1 MAKLTAKQDR
11 FCDEY
16 LIDCNGTQAAIRAGY
31 SERTANR
38 IASQLL
44 AKREIQEAISER
56 QKRLSENLD
65 FDVLELKKRLL
76 RNEKRAF
83 DMGEIQASN
92 KALELLGRSIGAF
105 TDNINNIGDMR
116 IRVSIK
122 RRENGDD

>member
-105 TDNINNIGDMR
+105 TDNINNLGDMR

-122 RRENGDD
+122 KRENDDD

>member
-16 LIDCNGTQAAIRAGY
+16 LIDCNGTQAAIRSGY

-65 FDVLELKKRLL
+65 FTVLELKKRLL

-122 RRENGDD
+122 KRENDDD

>member
-16 LIDCNGTQAAIRAGY
+16 LIDCNGTQAAIRSGY

-44 AKREIQEAISER
+44 AKKEIQEAIAER

-105 TDNINNIGDMR
+105 TDNINNLGDMR

-122 RRENGDD
+122 KRENDDD

>member
-16 LIDCNGTQAAIRAGY
+16 LIDCNGTQAAIRSGY

-65 FDVLELKKRLL
+65 FTVLELKKRLL

>member
-76 RNEKRAF
+76 RNEKRAY
-83 DMGEIQASN
+83 DLLDLSASN

>member
-16 LIDCNGTQAAIRAGY
+16 LIDCNGTQAAIRSGY

-105 TDNINNIGDMR
+105 TDNINNLGDMR

-122 RRENGDD
+122 KRENDDD

>member
-16 LIDCNGTQAAIRAGY
+16 LIDCNGTQAAIRSGY

-76 RNEKRAF
+76 RNEKRAY
-83 DMGEIQASN
+83 DLLDLSASN

-105 TDNINNIGDMR
+105 TDNINNLGDMR

-122 RRENGDD
+122 KRENDDD

>member
-65 FDVLELKKRLL
+65 FTVLELKKRLL
-76 RNEKRAF
+76 RNEKRAY
-83 DMGEIQASN
+83 DLLDLSASN

>member
-16 LIDCNGTQAAIRAGY
+16 LIDCNGTQAAIRSGY

-44 AKREIQEAISER
+44 AKKEIQEAIAER

>member
-44 AKREIQEAISER
+44 AKKEIQEAIAER

-76 RNEKRAF
+76 RNEKRAY
-83 DMGEIQASN
+83 DLLDLSASN

>member
-16 LIDCNGTQAAIRAGY
+16 LIDCNGTQAAIRSGY

-65 FDVLELKKRLL
+65 FTVLELKKRLL
-76 RNEKRAF
+76 RNEKRAY
-83 DMGEIQASN
+83 DLLDLSASN

>member
-16 LIDCNGTQAAIRAGY
+16 LIDCNGTQAAIRSGY

>member
-44 AKREIQEAISER
+44 AKKEIQEAISER

-76 RNEKRAF
+76 RNEKRAY
-83 DMGEIQASN
+83 DLLDLSASN

-105 TDNINNIGDMR
+105 TDNISNLGDMR

-122 RRENGDD
+122 KRENDDD